1 MGFSSGKFGLLFLG
15 KASCDRVAL
24 PNLRCMLDVFS
35 VSIIH
40 PNSDMDYRILNVRT
54 DVTASDCTR
63 ECADTPRGLWQWRIR
78 FCTENGL
85 WEKIPLPNRRIEPA
99 SEACP
104 SVRSDAVP
112 AELHPPYP
120 SSKTIRNINTE

>member
-1 MGFSSGKFGLLFLG
+1 
-15 KASCDRVAL
+15 
-24 PNLRCMLDVFS
+24 
-35 VSIIH
+35 
-40 PNSDMDYRILNVRT
+40 MDYRIFSVRI
-54 DVTASDCTR
+54 DVDARGCTR
-63 ECADTPRGLWQWRIR
+63 ECADAVRRV
-78 FCTENGL
+78 CTENGL